1 MRTALPIAI
10 VFLGGFAIMVLEIVG
25 ARYLLKDFGSSLYV
39 WISQIGVVLIALSLG
54 YYFGGVLGDRFVRA
68 SILGWLLIPAGA
80 LAFFIPDYAAP
91 VIDWVVLRHPA
102 EQDIPLLWQKLDP
115 MIGSALIFLAPCLVL
130 AMLSP
135 WTIRLLS
142 EQIAHVGRISGKI
155 YAASTVGS
163 IAGVF
168 ISGYI
173 LLDHFDV
180 TDIIR
185 GTGLLTALLGGICL
199 LWDRWLLAHL
209 PLSVDLSPRRE

>member
-1 MRTALPIAI
+1 MRTLVPLAI

-54 YYFGGVLGDRFVRA
+54 YYFGGVLGDRFVRV
-68 SILGWLLIPAGA
+68 SILGWMLIPAGA
-80 LAFFIPDYAAP
+80 LAFCIPDYATP
-91 VIDWVVLRHPA
+91 LIDWIVLRHPLDH
-102 EQDIPLLWQKLDP
+102 EIPLLWQKLDP
-115 MIGSALIFLAPCLVL
+115 MLGSALVFLAPCVVL

-142 EQIAHVGRISGKI
+142 EQVGHVGRISGKI

-168 ISGYI
+168 VSGYI
-173 LLDHFDV
+173 LLDHFDI

-185 GTGLLTALLGGICL
+185 AMGVLTTGLGITCLLLG
-199 LWDRWLLAHL
+199 RWQLEPNSISATG
-209 PLSVDLSPRRE
+209 

>member
-1 MRTALPIAI
+1 MRGSLPVAI

-54 YYFGGVLGDRFVRA
+54 YYLGGVLGDRFVRA
-68 SILGWLLIPAGA
+68 SLLGWLLLPAGA
-80 LAFFIPDYAAP
+80 LAFFIPDYAGP
-91 VIDWVVLRHPA
+91 LIDRVVLRHPPDT
-102 EQDIPLLWQKLDP
+102 DIPLVWQKLDP
-115 MIGSALIFLAPCLVL
+115 MIGSALIFLVPCLVL

-135 WTIRLLS
+135 WTIRLVS
-142 EQIAHVGRISGKI
+142 VEVAHVGRITGKI

-168 ISGYI
+168 VSGYV

-185 GTGLLTALLGGICL
+185 GAGVMTGLLGVTCLG
-199 LWDRWLLAHL
+199 WDRWLLA
-209 PLSVDLSPRRE
+209 RRTPAGDA